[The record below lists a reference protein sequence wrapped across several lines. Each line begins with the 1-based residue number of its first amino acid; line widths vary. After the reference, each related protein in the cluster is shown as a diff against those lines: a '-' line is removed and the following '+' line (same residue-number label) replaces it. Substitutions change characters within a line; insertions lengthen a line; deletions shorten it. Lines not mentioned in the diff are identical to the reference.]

1 MCFLRSEHNGDENRA
16 NLREDYEH
24 IIAFGIP
31 AEGGEGLGGR

>member
-1 MCFLRSEHNGDENRA
+1 LCFLRSEHNGDENRA
-16 NLREDYEH
+16 KLTEDYEH